1 PSSAGDRHAGGAA
14 DAGKAIRLVGEA
26 AAGPP
31 VHRTVDG
38 SNASPNLDGGVVPDG
53 ADCVVMVEHVR
64 ISGEQVT
71 VPPSL
76 VAGNN
81 FHKVGDDVVAGVR
94 ILAAG
99 SQLGAAE
106 IGIAAATGHAQV
118 PVRKRP
124 RVALMSTGDELAEV
138 GKTPRRGQI
147 PDSKPWALLAS
158 LGDAGADV
166 RLRGIAPDEA
176 DALRRSVV

>member
-1 PSSAGDRHAGGAA
+1 TSEQAHSSPSGRALPRWATFPGERGREAGPASPAGGEGKWGHLPQQVGKVRVSAYPLIDA
-14 DAGKAIRLVGEA
+14 DEA
-26 AAGPP
+26 ALLVLEHTP
-31 VHRTVDG
+31 VLGTERVQL
-38 SNASPNLDGGVVPDG
+38 AGVVPDG
-53 ADCVVMVEHVR
+53 AACGGMVEHVR

-81 FHKVGDDVVAGVR
+81 FHKVGDDVQSGVR
-94 ILAAG
+94 ILSAG

-124 RVALMSTGDELAEV
+124 RVAL
-138 GKTPRRGQI
+138 
-147 PDSKPWALLAS
+147 
-158 LGDAGADV
+158 
-166 RLRGIAPDEA
+166 
-176 DALRRSVV
+176 